1 MVGAM
6 VVVVVG
12 TESDGGVAGPE
23 GGDEV
28 IGPVVGG
35 VDGSVLGGAT
45 LDVVASPDV
54 GVTVGGADEPTP
66 PELVPVPLGE
76 ALAIPPA
83 ANIPIEMAHWAL
95 ICPRPSAG
103 DSRG

>member
-1 MVGAM
+1 MVGTM

-12 TESDGGVAGPE
+12 TASDGGVAGPE

-28 IGPVVGG
+28 IGPVVAG

-45 LDVVASPDV
+45 VDVVASPD
-54 GVTVGGADEPTP
+54 VGGADEPTP
-66 PELVPVPLGE
+66 PELVPVPLDE
-76 ALAIPPA
+76 ALAMPPV
-83 ANIPIEMAHWAL
+83 ANIPIEIANWAL
-95 ICPRPSAG
+95 ICPTPSAG